1 MHAKIYVHKC
11 LFFFSH
17 IFLLNPTS
25 SSWQHHTNTDRN
37 ICYIHLAVIYDQKMN
52 SSSVLMCF
60 QAVSAVNFHIPFSHF
75 FCNLCVAVFH
85 LLEMNHSKNAHRI
98 PLILFYS
105 CLQIKCPL
113 KAMAEECVWV
123 ASVWPKHSSA
133 HMILVFRK
141 VCET

>member
-1 MHAKIYVHKC
+1 MHAKIYIQKC
-11 LFFFSH
+11 LVFFSR

-25 SSWQHHTNTDRN
+25 SGWHHHTNTDRN

-60 QAVSAVNFHIPFSHF
+60 QAAVYFHIPFSNF
-75 FCNLCVAVFH
+75 FCHFCVAVFH
-85 LLEMNHSKNAHRI
+85 SFEMNNSKNAHRI
-98 PLILFYS
+98 SLILFYS
-105 CLQIKCPL
+105 CLQIKYPL
-113 KAMAEECVWV
+113 KM
-123 ASVWPKHSSA
+123 WPKHSSA